1 MGEIERREGG
11 GPARAGWPWTAAQ
24 LEESARVSRAAGW
37 SAAELRGFLDELA
50 RTPDPVDD
58 PVAALVRVLDRPQ

>member
-1 MGEIERREGG
+1 MDGLGRTEGAE
-11 GPARAGWPWTAAQ
+11 PARKGWPWTAAQ

-50 RTPDPVDD
+50 RTPEPVDD
-58 PVAALVRVLDRPQ
+58 PVAALRRVLDRLR

>member
-1 MGEIERREGG
+1 VDELERTEGVES
-11 GPARAGWPWTAAQ
+11 ARKGWPWSAAQ

-50 RTPDPVDD
+50 RTPEPVDD
-58 PVAALVRVLDRPQ
+58 PVTALLRVLDRLH